1 MAQMLIIDLEDHV
14 VRRLEDRAQC
24 HGRSTEEEV
33 GEILRHAVMSEA
45 EPEEPLGERFR
56 LLFEGIGLEGDI
68 PELHGQSAPG
78 RALAE
83 LQSLISEGIES
94 GASDQSLEEILEV
107 ARERASRG

>member
-1 MAQMLIIDLEDHV
+1 M
-14 VRRLEDRAQC
+14 
-24 HGRSTEEEV
+24 GREEPV
-33 GEILRHAVMSEA
+33 
-45 EPEEPLGERFR
+45 EPLGERFR
-56 LLFEGIGLEGDI
+56 LLFEGIGLEEDI